1 VYLLRSQLTGAVSGQ
16 VSGTATPLKKHSGGV
31 PVPGSYDAI
40 MQAVEEK
47 VQFLTHVS
55 ELEVLRVVLCVWQRS
70 SKSAGL
76 NYDIVLVFSSTS
88 VYSAILVVAPS
99 VCFLKQRSLVL
110 HALLTSLYMLFAGA

>member
-1 VYLLRSQLTGAVSGQ
+1 
-16 VSGTATPLKKHSGGV
+16 
-31 PVPGSYDAI
+31 VPGSYDAI

-76 NYDIVLVFSSTS
+76 NYDIVLVFSNTS
-88 VYSAILVVAPS
+88 VYSVILVVAPS
-99 VCFLKQRSLVL
+99 VCLLKQRSLVL